1 MSVLSLYVYMDVGI
15 FQCPVYVSV
24 CVSLKSCMFF
34 SLSLRA
40 SLSLRSIS
48 RRFLKVPGVTS
59 GVTLNNKN
67 MNLSFVDQYTV
78 FEKYKVFRHRA

>member
-1 MSVLSLYVYMDVGI
+1 MCHLKV
-15 FQCPVYVSV
+15 V
-24 CVSLKSCMFF
+24 CFF

-59 GVTLNNKN
+59 GVTLNTLSTTGQIDNISWSGLSRHSFSEFIE
-67 MNLSFVDQYTV
+67 MNIDMVQSYPG
-78 FEKYKVFRHRA
+78 